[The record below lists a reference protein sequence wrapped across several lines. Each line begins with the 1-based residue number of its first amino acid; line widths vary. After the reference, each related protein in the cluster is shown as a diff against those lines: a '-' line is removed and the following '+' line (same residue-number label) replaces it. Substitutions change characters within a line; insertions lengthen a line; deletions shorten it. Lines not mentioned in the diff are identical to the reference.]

1 MPVRASAHGASWP
14 LVILVVLSGVLA
26 ATPPAG
32 AQEPTGPASERGR
45 YILGG
50 EKKLEMLVHILGQVQ
65 RPGEYQVPDGTNV
78 LELISKAGGPT
89 EFASMDGIQ
98 VTHAAL
104 GSTTAS
110 VAMAGPR
117 VVTLNLDAFLAST
130 APRELPALQ
139 PGDVVKVPPNA
150 KATWKFIAGIL
161 RDLAVVATAYFLGV
175 RAFN

>member
-1 MPVRASAHGASWP
+1 MPVRASAHGVSWP
-14 LVILVVLSGVLA
+14 LVLLVVLSGALA
-26 ATPPAG
+26 ATPPAR
-32 AQEPTGPASERGR
+32 AQEPTGPPPERGR

-89 EFASMDGIQ
+89 EFAALDDIQ
-98 VTHAAL
+98 VTHAAM
-104 GSTTAS
+104 GATTAS

-117 VVTLNLDAFLAST
+117 VVTLNLDTFLTSPT
-130 APRELPALQ
+130 PGELPALQ
-139 PGDVVKVPPNA
+139 PGDVVNVPPNG
-150 KATWKFIAGIL
+150 KASWKFIAGIL

-175 RAFN
+175 RAFE